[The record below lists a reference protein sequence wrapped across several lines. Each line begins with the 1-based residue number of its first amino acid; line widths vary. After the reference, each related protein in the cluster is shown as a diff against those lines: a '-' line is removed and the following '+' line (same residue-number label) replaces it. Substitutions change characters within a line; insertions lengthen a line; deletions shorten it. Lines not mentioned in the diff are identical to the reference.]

1 MPSRGPT
8 PVGQSL
14 LWALQT
20 LASRP
25 EPAKLLFLLTDGVF
39 DAGEY
44 RGEVEALAMAGIE
57 LATLVLCDPDLPEA
71 EIGPRNAIGSETRFV
86 RSIDE
91 IPEAIHG
98 LLLGL
103 KKRDAF

>member
-14 LWALQT
+14 LWALQ
-20 LASRP
+20 
-25 EPAKLLFLLTDGVF
+25 
-39 DAGEY
+39 
-44 RGEVEALAMAGIE
+44 
-57 LATLVLCDPDLPEA
+57 TLVLCDPDLPEA